1 MPVCS
6 KDLQHLASVNG
17 IEGFAKVN
25 KCDNSREFIFFYSF
39 YKPAKSQNMSHCGP
53 SNSES
58 ILVGSQVTIKYRSDP
73 VQNQSIESF
82 GHDGA

>member
-1 MPVCS
+1 M
-6 KDLQHLASVNG
+6 DG

-25 KCDNSREFIFFYSF
+25 SDNSRELIFFYSF
-39 YKPAKSQNMSHCGP
+39 YKPAKCQNMSHCGP

-73 VQNQSIESF
+73 VKINLLKGF
-82 GHDGA
+82 GHDGSLD